1 MFYKIKQKALKPKR
15 TKNKN
20 NKRNKNKTK
29 ISTQGSYEA
38 MYCLLTIS
46 DQKYELTLDGS
57 DIGFVS
63 NSAAPIQQAPIV
75 PSTEKGDFLNGIMS
89 LASKNRHEIA
99 VMFLEGGANPDAK
112 DHFEAKAMHWAAAKD
127 T

>member
-1 MFYKIKQKALKPKR
+1 MYL
-15 TKNKN
+15 
-20 NKRNKNKTK
+20 
-29 ISTQGSYEA
+29 QGSYEA

-89 LASKNRHEIA
+89 LGKKQFSRLDNKIRGCPASELRLWVRRRSWYTLTVSKRILW
-99 VMFLEGGANPDAK
+99 V
-112 DHFEAKAMHWAAAKD
+112 
-127 T
+127 